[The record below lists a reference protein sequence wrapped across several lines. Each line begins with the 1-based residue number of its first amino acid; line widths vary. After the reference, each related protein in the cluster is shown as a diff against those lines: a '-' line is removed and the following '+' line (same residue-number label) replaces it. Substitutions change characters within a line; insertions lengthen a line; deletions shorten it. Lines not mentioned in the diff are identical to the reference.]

1 MLKSINLIFL
11 SILLCLTLA
20 SSAQAA
26 FLNQAKQADYNDT
39 INNVSSSTYD
49 KNITINDIAANV
61 IQIVLGVLGVVF
73 MILIFIAGG
82 SWMLANGNEE
92 RVQKSKRTI
101 RHLLIGLVLVL
112 GAYVITYTLSSVLS
126 NTLLNK

>member
-26 FLNQAKQADYNDT
+26 LLNQAKQVDFNNT
-39 INNVSSSTYD
+39 IDNISSSTYD
-49 KNITINDIAANV
+49 KTTTVNVIVANV
-61 IQIVLGVLGVVF
+61 IQIVLGVLGVIF

-82 SWMLANGNEE
+82 NWMLANGNEE
-92 RVQKSKRTI
+92 RVQKAKRTI

-112 GAYVITYTLSSVLS
+112 GAYVITYTISSVLS

>member
-26 FLNQAKQADYNDT
+26 LLNQAKQANFNDT
-39 INNVSSSTYD
+39 INNISSSTYN
-49 KNITINDIAANV
+49 KTITVNDIIANT
-61 IQIVLGVLGVVF
+61 IQIVLGVLGIVF
-73 MILIFIAGG
+73 MVLIFIAGG
-82 SWMLANGNEE
+82 KWMLANGNEE

-101 RHLLIGLVLVL
+101 RNLLIGLILVL
-112 GAYVITYTLSSVLS
+112 GAYVITYALSSVLS